1 MQTIGLAPNPKK
13 REALELAAE
22 VLKWIEDRGIHAVVI
37 EEAAKKLNRPDLS
50 TTDNEI
56 AKADLLLVLGGDG
69 TMLHWSQLA
78 ARCST
83 PMLGVNFGQYG
94 FITEIH
100 PRDTIS
106 ALTRILDGDY
116 IVTKRTLLQAR
127 VLAQNG
133 ECKGEYTGLNDAVV
147 SKGPVAR
154 MLGLRMFVN
163 GKYIVTYSADG
174 IIVSTPTG
182 STAYSLS
189 AGGPVVHPGVPVF
202 VVTPICPHTMNARS
216 LVVPDTEVITITG
229 ETEEDNQDLALTLD
243 GQVAHHLIPGD
254 TVEIGKA
261 SIQAKLIQ
269 FDPLSFYHKLQ
280 QRLRWGERFSGEW
293 PC

>member
-1 MQTIGLAPNPKK
+1 MQTVGLAPNPKK

-22 VLKWIEDRGIHAVVI
+22 VLQWIESRGARVVVMD
-37 EEAAKKLNRPDLS
+37 EAARKLGRDEL
-50 TTDNEI
+50 
-56 AKADLLLVLGGDG
+56 AAADSDVAAADVLLVLGGDG
-69 TMLHWSQLA
+69 TVLRWSQLA
-78 ARCST
+78 ARSGT

-100 PRDTIS
+100 PRDTIK
-106 ALTRILDGDY
+106 ALERIFDGDY
-116 IVTKRTLLQAR
+116 IISNRSLLMAR
-127 VLAQNG
+127 VIAKDG

-189 AGGPVVHPGVPVF
+189 AGGPVVHPSVPVF

-216 LVVPDTEVITITG
+216 LVVPDTEVINITG
-229 ETEEDNQDLALTLD
+229 EAGEDDQELVLTLD
-243 GQVAHHLIPGD
+243 GQVAHQLAPGD
-254 TVEIGKA
+254 TVEITKA

-269 FDPLSFYHKLQ
+269 LDPLSFYHKLQ
-280 QRLRWGERFSGEW
+280 QRLRWGERFSGER

>member
-22 VLKWIEDRGIHAVVI
+22 VLKWIEDRGIHAIVI

-50 TTDNEI
+50 ATDIEI

-78 ARCST
+78 ARCGT

-106 ALTRILDGDY
+106 ALTRIFNGDY
-116 IVTKRTLLQAR
+116 IVTNRTLLQAR

-133 ECKGEYTGLNDAVV
+133 ECKGEYSGLNDAVV

-216 LVVPDTEVITITG
+216 LVIPDTEVITITG